1 MNWTHNGKEFTEEQI
16 GEYFG
21 IVYLIT
27 NLNTG
32 RKYVGKKFFTQAGRR
47 QIKGKVKKVRK
58 PSNWLMYWGSNKVL
72 QEDVNKQGEQT
83 FTREILHLCKTKGEL
98 SYWETYEI
106 FSRHAL
112 RTDEY
117 YNDWCSV
124 KVRANHLEKKPDS
137 IKFSPKVRRTQNTRP
152 FNR

>member
-1 MNWTHNGKEFTEEQI
+1 MNWTYNGKEFTEDQI

-27 NLNTG
+27 NSKTG

-72 QEDVNKQGEQT
+72 QEDVNKQGEQN